1 MKDILYSAAGLE
13 ILPQNKWNDILS
25 ELTDFI
31 IERKK

>member
-13 ILPQNKWNDILS
+13 ILPQNKCNDILS
-25 ELTDFI
+25 ELANFI